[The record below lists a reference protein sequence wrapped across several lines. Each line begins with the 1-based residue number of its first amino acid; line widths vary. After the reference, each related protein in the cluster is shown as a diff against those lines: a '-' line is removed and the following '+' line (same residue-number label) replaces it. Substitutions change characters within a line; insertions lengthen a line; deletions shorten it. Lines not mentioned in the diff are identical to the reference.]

1 MFNLKSKYSPTWDQP
16 KAIAEILGYLEKWH
30 KYQTLWWVTWSGK
43 TFTMANIIQKIQ
55 KPTLIIAHNK
65 TLAAQLAQE
74 FKEYFPDNA
83 VHYFVSYYDYY
94 QPEAYVKKTDTYIEK
109 EATINAEIDRLRHAA
124 TQSLITR
131 KDVIIVA
138 SVSCIYGIGDID
150 AYIDFAFD
158 IKVGNF
164 YKIED
169 LLKKLVSMQFRRAS
183 SDFKPG
189 TFQILGDVL
198 EIFPSSEETIYT
210 IEFWGEEVSNITRR
224 NYLTGEVYEVLSE
237 VTIFPAKHT
246 VTTKDRIAEII
257 PAIQKELD
265 ERLKYY
271 KEELWDVLKYERLK
285 TKVEYDIEMMQEVGY
300 VNGIENY
307 SRYLDGRQAWFPP
320 ATLIDYFKDDYLC
333 FIDESHMTVPQIGGM
348 YAWDKSRKDNLV
360 NNWFRLPSAL
370 DNRPLK
376 FGEFEAK
383 MRQVVFVSATP
394 SVFEIEHSM
403 ENWWQIPSFEYFK
416 KFDPLIDWDWITS
429 EKNRVVPQVIRP
441 TWLLDPEIEIKPMEF
456 MIDDII
462 KTLDYVIEKNERMLI
477 TTITKRSSEELA
489 DYLLENGY
497 KVRYLHSEIE
507 TLERLE
513 ILKMLRQWEI
523 DVIVWVNLLR
533 EWLDLPEVSRIA
545 IIDADKQWFLRS
557 ESALVQI
564 IWRAARNSTGK
575 VVMYTERVKEK
586 KEKWEV
592 VIPAPSSVILGQDPG
607 ISSKV
612 KLTNEI
618 NDPNV
623 SKSTN
628 PKDDTISFGE
638 LIDSGSGPEWQPLTT
653 DNWQIPFA
661 LWTLTRLDNGKLINQ
676 DSLIVSESM
685 RKAIDLTYYR
695 RKVQNDY
702 NLKNGITPTT
712 IFSTIKDMWLKTK
725 KVDYS
730 ILDKQTLEK
739 QLKRLELEMDI
750 ASANL
755 DFEKAAELRDTIIE
769 IRRGKRKK

>member
-1 MFNLKSKYSPTWDQP
+1 
-16 KAIAEILGYLEKWH
+16 
-30 KYQTLWWVTWSGK
+30 
-43 TFTMANIIQKIQ
+43 MANIIQKIQ

-94 QPEAYVKKTDTYIEK
+94 QPEAYVQKTDTYIEK

-158 IKVGNF
+158 IEVGKF
-164 YKIED
+164 YKIEE

-189 TFQILGDVL
+189 TFQILWDVL

-210 IEFWGEEVSNITRR
+210 IEFWGEEVSQITRR
-224 NYLTGEVYEVLSE
+224 NYLTWEVYEVLRD

-246 VTTKDRIAEII
+246 VTTKERISEII

-265 ERLKYY
+265 DRLKYY
-271 KEELWDVLKYERLK
+271 KEELGDVLKYERLK

-307 SRYLDGRQAWFPP
+307 SRYLDGRKAWLPP

-333 FIDESHMTVPQIGGM
+333 FIDESHMTVPQIWGM
-348 YAWDKSRKDNLV
+348 YAWDRSRKENLV
-360 NNWFRLPSAL
+360 NNWFRLPSAM

-376 FGEFEAK
+376 FSEFESK
-383 MRQVVFVSATP
+383 MKQVVFVSATP
-394 SVFEIEHSM
+394 SVFEIEHSW
-403 ENWWQIPSFEYFK
+403 NSFEYFK
-416 KFDPLIDWDWITS
+416 KFDPLIDWDWISS
-429 EKNRVVPQVIRP
+429 EKNRIIPQVIRP

-456 MIDDII
+456 MIDDIL
-462 KTLDYVIEKNERMLI
+462 KTLDYVLEKNERMLI

-513 ILKMLRQWEI
+513 ILKMLRQWDI

-564 IWRAARNSTGK
+564 IWRAARNSTGR
-575 VVMYTERVKEK
+575 VVMYTERFKEK
-586 KEKWEV
+586 MSSWANAKDHLSN
-592 VIPAPSSVILGQDPG
+592 VITQKQSLRDSSLH
-607 ISSKV
+607 S
-612 KLTNEI
+612 
-618 NDPNV
+618 
-623 SKSTN
+623 
-628 PKDDTISFGE
+628 
-638 LIDSGSGPEWQPLTT
+638 EWQSLIT
-653 DNWQIPFA
+653 DNWQIIFA
-661 LWTLTRLDNGKLINQ
+661 LWTLTRHDKWKLINQ
-676 DSLIVSESM
+676 DSLVVSESM
-685 RKAIDLTYYR
+685 KKAIDLTYYR

-712 IFSTIKDMWLKTK
+712 IFSTIKDMGLKTK
-725 KVDYS
+725 NVDYA

-755 DFEKAAELRDTIIE
+755 DFEKAAELRDVIIE
-769 IRRGKRKK
+769 LRRGKKKK

>member
-1 MFNLKSKYSPTWDQP
+1 MFNLVSKYSPTWDQP
-16 KAIAEILGYLEKWH
+16 KAISEILGYLEKWH

-158 IKVGNF
+158 INVWKF

-169 LLKKLVSMQFRRAS
+169 LLKNLVSMQFRRAS

-189 TFQILGDVL
+189 TFQILWDVL

-210 IEFWGEEVSNITRR
+210 IEFWGEEVSQITRR
-224 NYLTGEVYEVLSE
+224 NYLTWEVYEYLKE

-246 VTTKDRIAEII
+246 VTTKERIAEII

-271 KEELWDVLKYERLK
+271 KEELGDVLKYERLK

-307 SRYLDGRQAWFPP
+307 SRYLDGRQAWLPP

-376 FGEFEAK
+376 FPEFESK

-394 SVFEIEHSM
+394 SVFEIEHSI
-403 ENWWQIPSFEYFK
+403 EKWSIFLSSWANAKDPLSDVITQNQSSRDSSLHSEWQNSVFQYFK

-523 DVIVWVNLLR
+523 DIIVWVNLLR

-575 VVMYTERVKEK
+575 VVMYTERLKNLE
-586 KEKWEV
+586 
-592 VIPAPSSVILGQDPG
+592 
-607 ISSKV
+607 
-612 KLTNEI
+612 TNQE
-618 NDPNV
+618 
-623 SKSTN
+623 
-628 PKDDTISFGE
+628 
-638 LIDSGSGPEWQPLTT
+638 
-653 DNWQIPFA
+653 WQIPFA
-661 LWTLTRLDNGKLINQ
+661 LWTLTRLDKWKMINQ
-676 DSLIVSESM
+676 DWLVVSESM
-685 RKAIDLTYYR
+685 KKAIDLTYYR

-702 NLKNGITPTT
+702 NIKNGITPTT
-712 IFSTIKDMWLKTK
+712 IFSTIKDMGLKTK
-725 KVDYS
+725 KVDYA
-730 ILDKQTLEK
+730 ILDKQWIEK

-755 DFEKAAELRDTIIE
+755 EFEKAAEIRDMIIE
-769 IRRGKRKK
+769 IRRGKKKR